1 MAHHLENELRNPQ
14 RSVDQMRQETAELDD
29 WQEELE
35 TKPTDADEQ
44 MEPQQQY
51 VMELDEDDIKAI
63 LLNLAT

>member
-1 MAHHLENELRNPQ
+1 MCYPQ
-14 RSVDQMRQETAELDD
+14 WFLDKMRQETAELDD